1 MKRNRFLILAFAGLA
16 ACSGGRPGADS
27 RPGPVQDGS
36 VVAGENPCLDETL
49 LLLRR
54 KVPMTLTTTEER
66 ELRERNDACAE
77 YRLAQRRSGA
87 RVSAADYEREV
98 LPWLFG
104 IALFTGTLY
113 LFTN

>member
-1 MKRNRFLILAFAGLA
+1 MKWNRFLVLALVGLA
-16 ACSGGRPGADS
+16 ACAGGRTSADA
-27 RPGPVQDGS
+27 RPDPAQNATALTS
-36 VVAGENPCLDETL
+36 ENPCLDETL

-87 RVSAADYEREV
+87 RVTAADYEREV

-104 IALFTGTLY
+104 IALFTGSLY

>member
-1 MKRNRFLILAFAGLA
+1 MKRNRFLVLALVGLA
-16 ACSGGRPGADS
+16 ACAGGRAEPET
-27 RPGPVQDGS
+27 RPSPAPIAA
-36 VVAGENPCLDETL
+36 VASANPCLDETL

-54 KVPMTLTTTEER
+54 KVPMTLTDTEER

-77 YRLAQRRSGA
+77 YRLAQRAAGA
-87 RVSAADYEREV
+87 RVTAADYEREV